1 MITYTTG
8 DILQADVDAVIN
20 TVNTVGVMGKGLA
33 LQFKRRYPENF
44 KQYKRACDSGLV
56 RIGSMYVTETHELR
70 GPRFIINFPT
80 KKHWRA
86 DSRLEYIRAGLL
98 DLIHVIE
105 DLNIRSI
112 AVPPLGAGNGGLNWA
127 DVRRLVDQALADL
140 PGVEVQ
146 VFEPVNA
153 HFNVAPSVA
162 PKMTNSRA
170 LVVAL
175 ILEYTR
181 RRQIIEPWEDSRG
194 ASHLE
199 IQKLMYFASQLV
211 PKMRLRFVEGKYGPY
226 SDVVRVMLQEMEGS
240 YLHGYGDGNDR
251 VLALEPIEVTDQGL
265 AAIRAFEP
273 EGEAGEFDWVIRTV
287 MDRVAGFEGAYPIEL
302 LASVDWAMKRLGS
315 DDVTKVTEYVQN
327 WTTRKGRLF
336 TAEDIETGLGQLVN
350 S

>member
-44 KQYKRACDSGLV
+44 KQYKRACDSGIV
-56 RIGSMYVTETHELR
+56 QIGSMFVTETYELR
-70 GPRFIINFPT
+70 GPRYVINFPT

-86 DSRLEYIRAGLL
+86 DSRLDYIRAGLA
-98 DLIHVIE
+98 DLIRVIE
-105 DLNIRSI
+105 DLKIRSI

-127 DVRRLVDQALADL
+127 EVRTLVDQALADL
-140 PGVEVQ
+140 PGVEIQ

-153 HFNVAPSVA
+153 HFSVAPSVA

-199 IQKLMYFASQLV
+199 VQKLMYFASQLM

-226 SDVVRVMLQEMEGS
+226 SDVVRAMLQEMEGS

-251 VLALEPIEVTDQGL
+251 VLALEPIQVTEQGL
-265 AAIRAFEP
+265 VAIEAFKP
-273 EGEAGEFDWVIRTV
+273 DGEAGEYEWVIRAV

-302 LASVDWAMKRLGS
+302 LASVDWAMKKLES
-315 DDVTKVTEYVQN
+315 DDVKRVTEYVQN

-336 TAEDIETGLGQLVN
+336 TAEDIETGLGQLV
-350 S
+350 SA